1 MGERWQKRLCF
12 SAKMASPENF
22 NILDLPED
30 FHDKVKM
37 ITESQTK
44 MRSFEKQMPLFLLSL
59 GDGVVPVANFRY
71 LIFGASQSAARRHS
85 HAAPHRK
92 ILLGKAQ

>member
-1 MGERWQKRLCF
+1 
-12 SAKMASPENF
+12 MASPENF